1 MDAQVPNM
9 KWPWYRQPSV
19 STSFTLTVK
28 PADAKPIDRKV
39 LTVLYSFWVAPQN
52 KGTLY

>member
-1 MDAQVPNM
+1 MDAQVPDM
-9 KWPWYRQPSV
+9 KLPWNSWPSV
-19 STSFTLTVK
+19 STSFIFTVK